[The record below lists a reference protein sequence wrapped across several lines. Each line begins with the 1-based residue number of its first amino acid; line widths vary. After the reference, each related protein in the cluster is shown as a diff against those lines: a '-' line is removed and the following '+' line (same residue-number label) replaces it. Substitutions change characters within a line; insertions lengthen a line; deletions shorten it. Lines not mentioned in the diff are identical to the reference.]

1 MALTDLITISS
12 SVLPDTTRVVAFR
25 GVEAISRTYE
35 FEIFLSLEG
44 EEGDGLD
51 LGDAIGAKAQL
62 VIDRADDKLPP
73 FVFAGI
79 LASVELLH
87 AVEGR
92 SLVRAVLV
100 PRLWLLGLSKH
111 SRIYTKKKLPEV
123 IESILEDN
131 GLSGDDYELRLG
143 SYETEEHICQYRESD
158 LDFIS
163 RWMEREGIFYY
174 FIHNEDGEKLV
185 ISDGASYEDDIIG
198 KPVRYFPQTG
208 QDRSAGA
215 SFRAFTS
222 RHRTLPSLV
231 KLKDYDYA
239 RPNLTI
245 AGSAQVAS
253 NGAGEVSLY
262 GERFFSAAAGERL
275 AKLRAEEMLA
285 REVVYQ
291 ARGTRSHLRA
301 GHVFEIE
308 EHPRAALN
316 ARYLAVEARH
326 HGNQAASGS
335 AFQQLLD
342 LDHDEVYFVEVEA
355 IPEGTQFRPEARTQW
370 PRIYGYE
377 NGTVDGPADSEYAQ
391 IDDQG
396 RYSVKFKFDETNLKD
411 GKASTFVRMMQPHGG
426 GVEGFHF
433 PLRRNTEVVF
443 SFLGGDP
450 DRPVISGVVP
460 NAHTPSPVTSGNHTK
475 NIIQT
480 GGRNRLELEDKSGQ
494 QRITMSTPHTNS
506 YVRMGSP
513 NDGHTMIIHTDAATL
528 LDAGGDWNIEVGYH
542 DGGPVG
548 NKTEKVK
555 GSVTETFEDVKTETV
570 TKLVTENYNDRQ
582 VITVAKGQDLS
593 ITAGGQKI
601 GIGGGM
607 GVAVDGGVSFN
618 VGAGTGLAAPGNSD
632 FNVGVTGG
640 NFKATTN
647 QNIDMKATAG
657 TQSYVSTGKAT
668 LKSSDGDVDI
678 FAKGNI
684 NVTTEGKYTGS
695 VSGDKTTN
703 ILGTSFKIVGSDKR
717 EITYGTG
724 ITFNANANA
733 NFTLA
738 AEFNLKVGV
747 FIDVKC
753 SADFTFATGI
763 KAEFSSVIDLRA
775 TPMKVSEATA
785 GFAFMSAGVF
795 MVQTPTL
802 VFTGAAFMSR
812 AAIQLIN

>member
-25 GVEAISRTYE
+25 GVEALSRPYE
-35 FEIFLSLEG
+35 IEIFLSLEG

-51 LGDAIGAKAQL
+51 LGDAIGAKARL
-62 VIDRADDKLPP
+62 VIDRADDALPP

-92 SLVRAVLV
+92 SLVRAVLC
-100 PRLWLLGLSKH
+100 PRLWLLGLSRH
-111 SRIYTKKKLPEV
+111 SRLFTKKSLTDV
-123 IESILEDN
+123 IESVLQDN
-131 GLSGDDYELRLG
+131 GLTGEDYELRLG
-143 SYETEEHICQYRESD
+143 TYEPEEHICQYRESD

-163 RWMEREGIFYY
+163 RWMEREGIYYY
-174 FIHNEDGEKLV
+174 FVHAEEGEKLV
-185 ISDGASYEDDIIG
+185 ICDDKSYEEDVLG
-198 KPVRYFPQTG
+198 KAVRYYPQTG
-208 QDRSAGA
+208 QDRSAGP
-215 SFRAFTS
+215 SFRSFTS
-222 RHRTLPSLV
+222 RHRTLPSMV

-239 RPNLTI
+239 KPNLTI
-245 AGSAQVAS
+245 SGSAPVAS

-262 GERFFSAAAGERL
+262 GERFFTSAAGDRL

-285 REVVYQ
+285 REVVYH

-301 GHVFEIE
+301 GHVLELE
-308 EHPRAALN
+308 EHPRGAMN
-316 ARYLAVEARH
+316 ARYLAIEVRH
-326 HGNQAASGS
+326 HGNQAAGASS
-335 AFQQLLD
+335 FAQMLKLE
-342 LDHDEVYFVEVEA
+342 HDEVYFVEVDA
-355 IPEGTQFRPEARTQW
+355 IPADTQFRPEARTQW

-377 NGTVDGPADSEYAQ
+377 NGTVDGTADSEYAQ

-396 RYSVKFKFDETNLKD
+396 RYSVKFKFDETSLKD

-433 PLRRNTEVVF
+433 PLRKGTEVVF

-475 NIIQT
+475 NVIQT

-506 YVRMGSP
+506 YMRMGSH
-513 NDGHTMIIHTDAATL
+513 NTGHTMIIHTDGPTL
-528 LDAGGDWNIEVGYH
+528 MDAGGDMNVEVGYH
-542 DGGPVG
+542 G
-548 NKTEKVK
+548 NPAGVKTEKVK
-555 GSVTETFEDVKTETV
+555 GSVTETYEDTKTETV
-570 TKLVTENYNDRQ
+570 TRLVTENYNNRQ
-582 VITVAKGQDLS
+582 VTTVAQGQDLS
-593 ITAGGQKI
+593 ITAGGQKV
-601 GIGGGM
+601 GIAGGM
-607 GVAVDGGVSFN
+607 GVAVNGGVSFN
-618 VGAGTGLAAPGNSD
+618 VGGGSGLAAPGNTD

-657 TQSYVSTGKAT
+657 TQSYESTGKAT
-668 LKSSDGDVDI
+668 LKSSGGDVDI
-678 FAKGNI
+678 FAGGNI
-684 NVTTEGKYTGS
+684 NVTTSGKYTGNIT
-695 VSGDKTTN
+695 GDKMTN
-703 ILGTSFKIVGSDKR
+703 VLGMQFKVVSSDKK

-724 ITFNANANA
+724 LTLNAAANA

-747 FIDVKC
+747 FVDVKC